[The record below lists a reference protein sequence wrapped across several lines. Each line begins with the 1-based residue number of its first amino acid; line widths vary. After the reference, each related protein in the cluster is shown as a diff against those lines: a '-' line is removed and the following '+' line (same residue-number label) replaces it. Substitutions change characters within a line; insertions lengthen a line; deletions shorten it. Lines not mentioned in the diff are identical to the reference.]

1 MGFWD
6 RWSRFFDSAPG
17 EGGRFKTGKLLF
29 ILLAVGLALLLFNSF
44 FGRSGE
50 KEAPAQSD
58 ERVEGTGTSAGE
70 EKMRRD
76 LAEVLG
82 QIEGVSEVEIYL
94 TPESSGRRELVAD
107 QEQSRRQT
115 SEGDREGGT
124 REVVEETERQTYV
137 ILRDQQG
144 HEAPLVVEEG
154 EPGYRGVL
162 VVARGV
168 DNYEAKGRVV
178 EALQVLLGLP
188 AHRITVLPR
197 R

>member
-6 RWSRFFDSAPG
+6 RWSRLFDAAPG
-17 EGGRFKTGKLLF
+17 EGKRFKTGKLLF

-44 FGRSGE
+44 FSRSGE
-50 KEAPAQSD
+50 KEAPPPPD
-58 ERVEGTGTSAGE
+58 ERVAEEGGFNSE
-70 EKMRRD
+70 EKRRRD
-76 LAEVLG
+76 LAEVLS

-94 TPESSGRRELVAD
+94 TPGSAGRRELVAD
-107 QEQSRRQT
+107 REQSRRQT

-137 ILRDQQG
+137 ILRDPHG
-144 HEAPLVVEEG
+144 NEAPLVVEEG
-154 EPGYRGVL
+154 EPSYRGVL

-168 DNYEAKGRVV
+168 DNYEVKGRVI

>member
-58 ERVEGTGTSAGE
+58 ERVEGTGALPVR
-70 EKMRRD
+70 KMRRD

-82 QIEGVSEVEIYL
+82 QIRGQQVDLPNS
-94 TPESSGRRELVAD
+94 ESSGRELVAVR
-107 QEQSRRQT
+107 QSRRQT
-115 SEGDREGGT
+115 SRDREYPGGGG
-124 REVVEETERQTYV
+124 ETE
-137 ILRDQQG
+137 
-144 HEAPLVVEEG
+144 
-154 EPGYRGVL
+154 
-162 VVARGV
+162 
-168 DNYEAKGRVV
+168 GR
-178 EALQVLLGLP
+178 
-188 AHRITVLPR
+188 HM
-197 R
+197 